1 MTAGETVCSP
11 PAVDLFKVTGHC
23 QVVDAPLSALNINL
37 SDSMSIRRAKRGHFS
52 DKEFENQAPPLTRA
66 TRSDVRTESPD
77 NSAR

>member
-37 SDSMSIRRAKRGHFS
+37 SDSMPIRRAKRGHFS
-52 DKEFENQAPPLTRA
+52 DKEFENQAPLLAGATRA
-66 TRSDVRTESPD
+66 DVRPQPTH